1 MIVLLII
8 LLAMGSW
15 AQGFYSQKNLEKVT
29 TEDLSE
35 YLTKALSLKKTGG
48 VMTLVGSSTVIA
60 GGALMLID
68 RETAFYIG
76 FFSGIAGL
84 GITAI
89 GIPVL
94 ATGSYRVKRISNQWN
109 KRYQGIII
117 DLVPYSFNNYLT
129 RLIQPGISLKVR
141 F

>member
-1 MIVLLII
+1 
-8 LLAMGSW
+8 MGSW